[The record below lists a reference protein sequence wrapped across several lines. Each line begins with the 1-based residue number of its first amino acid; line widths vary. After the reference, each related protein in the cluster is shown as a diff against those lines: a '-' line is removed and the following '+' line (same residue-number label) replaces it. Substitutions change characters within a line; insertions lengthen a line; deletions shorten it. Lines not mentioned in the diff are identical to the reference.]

1 MTRQIHDLR
10 ITMQL
15 SDNGQ
20 ALNQLLHV
28 PLPNLP
34 DDYLRE
40 AIRLEYREEVM
51 ELTRQLELAKA
62 QSEYYSKQLDRQR
75 SRNLWQRIKNT

>member
-1 MTRQIHDLR
+1 MTRQIHNLH
-10 ITMQL
+10 ITIQL
-15 SDNGQ
+15 WDNGQ
-20 ALNQLLHV
+20 VVDQPFYAT
-28 PLPNLP
+28 LPNVV

-40 AIRLEYREEVM
+40 VVRLEYREEVM
-51 ELTRQLELAKA
+51 ELTRQLELSKA

>member
-15 SDNGQ
+15 SDNGH
-20 ALNQLLHV
+20 ALDQIVQVQL
-28 PLPNLP
+28 PSLP

-40 AIRLEYREEVM
+40 VIRMEYREEVM
-51 ELTRQLELAKA
+51 ELTRQLELSKA
-62 QSEYYSKQLDRQR
+62 QSEYYGKELNRLR
-75 SRNLWQRIKNT
+75 SRNL